1 MSNEVWDYKGWFW
14 DDVNKR
20 MYRWY
25 ELELLMKERELKKQ
39 QDKKDAENLAK
50 EKINHI
56 KKKTSIGNSRLS
68 NGAGTN
74 KNKKQKEYKGQGK

>member
-1 MSNEVWDYKGWFW
+1 MGLQRMFW

-39 QDKKDAENLAK
+39 QDKKDAENLA
-50 EKINHI
+50 
-56 KKKTSIGNSRLS
+56 
-68 NGAGTN
+68 
-74 KNKKQKEYKGQGK
+74 

>member
-25 ELELLMKERELKKQ
+25 ELELLMKERELKNNKT
-39 QDKKDAENLAK
+39 KKMPKTWLK

-56 KKKTSIGNSRLS
+56 KKKLLLVIVV
-68 NGAGTN
+68 
-74 KNKKQKEYKGQGK
+74 